1 MKVNGGQAILEVLKA
16 NQIKNVFGLLGGS
29 MLELFDA
36 IYVDDSVRYI
46 GARDERAA
54 AHMADAYARVN
65 GGPGIVLGAQAGP
78 GVANLVTGVTEAH
91 LAYSP
96 LVAIAGMISRKH
108 QGRDTF
114 QEFDQVSLFKPICK
128 QSIVVPEAERLPEM
142 LTDAIR
148 LANSGRR
155 GPVVL
160 HVAHDLLA
168 EEFELQEI
176 KAPSKVEGAAP
187 TGAQIEQIV
196 RMLNE
201 SRAPVLFAG
210 SGFKSSHG
218 SAVLQD
224 LASELNV
231 PVVAS
236 TGHADIMPQDHPL
249 YAGQAGPRGNSV
261 ASGLTKSADLIL
273 AIGNRLAFN
282 STFHSHDYVS
292 ATAKIV
298 QVDIEARAIG
308 RYFPVAL
315 GIQADASAFAQSL
328 LKAVE
333 QKEDF
338 SERWQ
343 TWLDNFITDKS
354 SLSSQRKLEAKDKSQ
369 PLLPTR
375 VLGEIRENLP
385 RNAICTI
392 DTGNACLQAAD
403 RLAHFE
409 CPGLVTPLDFG
420 LVGFAYAAALGAQAA
435 EPNRPVIAVMGDGGF
450 GFTMAEITSAVQHK
464 LPVIAVV
471 IDNGA
476 WGAEKAYQSEFFG
489 GRLLGAD
496 IISPDYAEVAKLCGA
511 LGYSVDQPGDTAAA
525 LIDALAQNKPAVIH
539 VKVDPKAL
547 SALRKDLFKSN
558 KSK

>member
-16 NQIKNVFGLLGGS
+16 NNIKTTFGLLGGS

-36 IYVDDSVRYI
+36 IYADDSVSYI

-54 AHMADAYARVN
+54 AHMADAYARIN

-114 QEFDQVSLFKPICK
+114 QEFDQVSLFKPISK
-128 QSIVVPEAERLPEM
+128 QSIVVPEAHRLPEM
-142 LTDAIR
+142 LNDAIR
-148 LANSGRR
+148 LATSGRC

-160 HVAHDLLA
+160 HVAHDIFSETFEFDGVSGINPVVAAAPGVSQVGQIMDLLA
-168 EEFELQEI
+168 G
-176 KAPSKVEGAAP
+176 ASK
-187 TGAQIEQIV
+187 
-196 RMLNE
+196 
-201 SRAPVLFAG
+201 PVIFAG
-210 SGFKSSHG
+210 SGFKSANG
-218 SAVLQD
+218 SAVLQS
-224 LASELNV
+224 LAEALNI

-236 TGHADIMPQDHPL
+236 TGHADIMPHDHTL
-249 YAGQAGPRGNSV
+249 YAGQAGPRGNDV
-261 ASGLTKSADLIL
+261 ASGLTRNADLIL
-273 AIGNRLAFN
+273 ALGNRLAFN

-292 ATAKIV
+292 ADAKIV
-298 QVDIEARAIG
+298 QVDVEPRYIG

-315 GIQADASAFAQSL
+315 GIQADAIACAEAL
-328 LKAVE
+328 LSRVK
-333 QKEDF
+333 QGKEL
-338 SERWQ
+338 SQNWQ
-343 TWLDNFITDKS
+343 TWRDQFEADKS
-354 SLSSQRKLEAKDKSQ
+354 SLSSQRKSEALDESV
-369 PLLPTR
+369 PLLPKR
-375 VLGEIRENLP
+375 VLGEVREALP
-385 RNAICTI
+385 RDAICTL

-403 RLAHFE
+403 RLAHYQ
-409 CPGLVTPLDFG
+409 CPALVTPLDFG
-420 LVGFAYAAALGAQAA
+420 LVGFAYAAAIGAQAA
-435 EPNRPVIAVMGDGGF
+435 KPDRPVIAVMGDGGF
-450 GFTMAEITSAVQHK
+450 GFTMAEITSAVQHQ

-511 LGYSVDQPGDTAAA
+511 LGYTVDQPGGTAKAFE
-525 LIDALAQNKPAVIH
+525 DALQRKKPAVIH
-539 VKVDPKAL
+539 VKVDPNAIN
-547 SALRKDLFKSN
+547 ALRKDLFK
-558 KSK
+558 K

>member
-1 MKVNGGQAILEVLKA
+1 MKVNGGQAIVEVLKA
-16 NQIKNVFGLLGGS
+16 NKITTTFGLLGGS

-36 IYVDDSVRYI
+36 IYEDDSVRYI

-54 AHMADAYARVN
+54 AHMADTYARVN
-65 GGPGIVLGAQAGP
+65 GSTGIVLGAQAGP

-96 LVAIAGMISRKH
+96 LVAIAGLISRKH

-114 QEFDQVSLFKPICK
+114 QEFDQVALFKPICK
-128 QSIVVPEAERLPEM
+128 QSIVVPQADRLPEM

-148 LANSGRR
+148 LANSGRK

-160 HVAHDLLA
+160 HVAHDLFP
-168 EEFELQEI
+168 EEIELPEI

-187 TGAQIEQIV
+187 SNYQIEQIMT
-196 RMLNE
+196 MLVE
-201 SRAPVLFAG
+201 SSSPVLFAG
-210 SGFKSSHG
+210 GGFKSQQG
-218 SAVLQD
+218 SGVLQA
-224 LASELNV
+224 LSETLGI

-236 TGHADIMPQDHPL
+236 TGHADIMPHDHPL

-261 ASGLTKSADLIL
+261 ASGLTKNADLIL

-292 ATAKIV
+292 ASAKII
-298 QVDIEARAIG
+298 QVDVEARYIG
-308 RYFPVAL
+308 RYFPVEL
-315 GIQADASAFAQSL
+315 GIQGDAVACAEALISRAEQGKELSQSWQPWREQFEAD
-328 LKAVE
+328 
-333 QKEDF
+333 
-338 SERWQ
+338 R
-343 TWLDNFITDKS
+343 S
-354 SLSSQRKLEAKDKSQ
+354 SLSSRRKSESIDKSM

-375 VLGEIRENLP
+375 VLGEIRESLP
-385 RNAICTI
+385 REAICTI

-403 RLAHFE
+403 RLAHYQ

-435 EPNRPVIAVMGDGGF
+435 APDRPVVAVMGDGGF
-450 GFTMAEITSAVQHK
+450 GFTMAEITSAVQND

-511 LGYSVDQPGDTAAA
+511 LGYSVDQPGGTAAA
-525 LIDALAQNKPAVIH
+525 LEDALKQKRPSVIH
-539 VKVDPKAL
+539 VKVDPTAIN
-547 SALRKDLFKSN
+547 ALRKDLFK
-558 KSK
+558 K